1 VIRSKCSVC
10 GSSDTH
16 RLFTNPPSVVYATTG
31 FHHIDSGKR
40 FESQLSPKGKQVW
53 EKAKRDVGV

>member
-1 VIRSKCSVC
+1 VC